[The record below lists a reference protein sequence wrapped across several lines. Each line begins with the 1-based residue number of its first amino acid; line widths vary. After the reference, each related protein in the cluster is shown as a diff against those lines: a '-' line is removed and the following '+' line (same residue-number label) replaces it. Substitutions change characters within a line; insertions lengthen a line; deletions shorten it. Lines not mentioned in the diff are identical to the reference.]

1 MRIIFM
7 GTPEFGVPTFNRLLE
22 LGHEIVACYSQP
34 PRPAG
39 RGQREKKSPVQV
51 AAEAAKVPV
60 FTPQSLRNED
70 AQKQFLTH
78 GADLAIVVAYGLIL
92 PKAILDA
99 PKYGCLN
106 LHGSALPRW
115 RGAAPIQRAIMAGDK
130 STAIQVM
137 AMEEGLD
144 TGAICASAPIEIS
157 ADMNAGQLHDE
168 MMRLGANLMGQTL
181 VDLEQGNLRFTRQS
195 DEGVTYAKKIEKS
208 ELQINWDKSA
218 QDLHNLIRGLSPFP
232 GMWSEF
238 SIKGKSVRV
247 KILEAEIVKDD
258 ASGFQNTTGKPG
270 EILNQDLTISC
281 AEGALRV
288 KKVQKAGKGPMDTAL
303 FLRGAGDLAGQ
314 ILTDK

>member
-7 GTPEFGVPTFNRLLE
+7 GTPEFGVPTFNRLRE

-39 RGQREKKSPVQV
+39 RGQREKKSPVHL
-51 AAEAAKVPV
+51 AAEAADVPV
-60 FTPQSLRNED
+60 LTPKSLRNED
-70 AQKQFLTH
+70 VQNQFLAH

-144 TGAICASAPIEIS
+144 TGAICALIPVEIS
-157 ADMNAGQLHDE
+157 ADMNAGQLHDQ
-168 MMRLGANLMGQTL
+168 MMELGANLMGQAL

-208 ELQINWDKSA
+208 ELQINWNKSA
-218 QDLHNLIRGLSPFP
+218 QGLHNSIRGLSPFP
-232 GMWSEF
+232 GMWSVF
-238 SIKGKSVRV
+238 TIKGKLVRV
-247 KILEAEIVKDD
+247 KILEAEIVEND
-258 ASGFQNTTGKPG
+258 ASGSQIKTGKSG
-270 EILNQDLTISC
+270 EILNQDLVISC

-288 KKVQKAGKGPMDTAL
+288 KKVQKAGKGPMDTAE
-303 FLRGAGDLAGQ
+303 FMRGAGDLVGQ